1 MAGRGVCFV
10 WGALGPRGLQ
20 HSVLSQGLLEC
31 VGDSCATYLRSALS
45 PPKAKSSEVRF
56 SEAATSSCRVHF
68 EDKLNDSLVMV
79 TPMPDRSFL
88 VKVGSG
94 GAGQQCI
101 EVEQAHK
108 EKDVGFLKIQ
118 HKYEIMFTLPETPSL
133 GREVCT
139 TPLPNLHLRVTDIT
153 TLSQGGY
160 RITCEYI
167 AHQEGV
173 LKEEVSLISE
183 TSENACVKVIVQ
195 ARVLDWRH
203 GTPMLLEGVRCIG
216 AELEYDSEQS
226 DWQGFD

>member
-1 MAGRGVCFV
+1 MATAS
-10 WGALGPRGLQ
+10 GA
-20 HSVLSQGLLEC
+20 
-31 VGDSCATYLRSALS
+31 
-45 PPKAKSSEVRF
+45 PKAKSSEVRF

-88 VKVGSG
+88 VK
-94 GAGQQCI
+94 
-101 EVEQAHK
+101 
-108 EKDVGFLKIQ
+108 VGFLKIQ